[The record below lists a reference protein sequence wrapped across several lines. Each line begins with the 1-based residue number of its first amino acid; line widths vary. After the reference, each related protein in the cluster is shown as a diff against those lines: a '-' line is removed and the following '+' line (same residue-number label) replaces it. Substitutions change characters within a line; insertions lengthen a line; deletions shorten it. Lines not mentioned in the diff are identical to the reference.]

1 MKFYILASL
10 IIFCMVINHNVR
22 KSRRLEA
29 DEEKRFW
36 DREHR
41 ANQTRRKPLDGLDY
55 IKIPLESLPMHLLED
70 NEKVAE
76 CLRVINELSQTTV
89 VNLTGFSNTDL
100 KLEYGTAN
108 ITALT
113 QYDQNY
119 TLLASTLQ
127 QWADLLYQAEQTE
140 PARTIL
146 EFAVSTRTDVS
157 RTYDL
162 LADIYIRNGQQ
173 DKIPALMSTAEG
185 LNSLNREVILRHL
198 RERADGFGFD
208 R

>member
-22 KSRRLEA
+22 KSRRIQEDA
-29 DEEKRFW
+29 DRLFW
-36 DREHR
+36 DRER
-41 ANQTRRKPLDGLDY
+41 LANQTRRKPLDGLNY
-55 IKIPLESLPMHLLED
+55 IKIPLESLPLHLLEED
-70 NEKVAE
+70 EKVAE
-76 CLRVINELSQTTV
+76 CLRMIQELSLQPI

-113 QYDQNY
+113 EYDQNY
-119 TLLASTLQ
+119 TLLVSTLQ
-127 QWADLLYQAEQTE
+127 QWAERLYQADQTE
-140 PARTIL
+140 AARTIL
-146 EFAVSTRTDVS
+146 EFAVDTRTDVS

-162 LADIYIRNGQQ
+162 LSDIYIKNGQR
-173 DKIPALMSTAEG
+173 DKIPALIDTAES
-185 LNSLNREVILRHL
+185 LNSLNRGVILRHL
-198 RERADGFGFD
+198 REQADGSESD